1 MTCTSYLIIL
11 KATSYFTPDANV
23 LATGTTFLKTIFGNI
38 ALIIMSFSNIIFS
51 LTSFATIFYLTVSY
65 FNPRS
70 TVMQEIF
77 FGERKDLLGQITNL
91 IQATLFIVVEH
102 FLLSIILS

>member
-1 MTCTSYLIIL
+1 MTCTSYLILL
-11 KATSYFTPDANV
+11 KASLYFTPDTDM

-38 ALIIMSFSNIIFS
+38 ALIIMSLSNIVFS
-51 LTSFATIFYLTVSY
+51 VTSFATIFYSTVSY

-77 FGERKDLLGQITNL
+77 FGERK
-91 IQATLFIVVEH
+91 
-102 FLLSIILS
+102 